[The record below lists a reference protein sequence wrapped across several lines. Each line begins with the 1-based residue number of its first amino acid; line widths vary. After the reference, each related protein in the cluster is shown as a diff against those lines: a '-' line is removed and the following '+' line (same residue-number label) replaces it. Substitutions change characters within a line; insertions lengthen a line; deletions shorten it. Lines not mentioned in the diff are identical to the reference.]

1 LAHDA
6 SAENIMSH
14 RNFPT
19 FQPTRRAALGLFGG
33 AMLLGA
39 NGRAMAAAG
48 ADEDDEVLKESL
60 VLRDPDIPASGNPK
74 GDVTIIE
81 YFDYQCPYCRKLA
94 PDLRAV
100 VKEDGNVRLVSKDW
114 AILGPVSV
122 YAAGLVL
129 ATRYQNKFIEA
140 QDALISLNT
149 KLTEQVARDTLA
161 KAGIDVDRMLA
172 DLATNKDTI
181 AAKLKQIDK
190 QATAFG
196 FRGTPSFI
204 VGKFRIPGPI
214 SKEHFKLAIA
224 DARKAA
230 AEKK

>member
-1 LAHDA
+1 
-6 SAENIMSH
+6 MSD
-14 RNFPT
+14 RSYLSPK
-19 FQPTRRAALGLFGG
+19 PTRRAALGLVGG
-33 AMLLGA
+33 ALLLGA
-39 NGRAMAAAG
+39 SGSARAATG
-48 ADEDDEVLKESL
+48 PDSDDEVLNEAL

-81 YFDYQCPYCRKLA
+81 YFDYQCPYCRKIA

-100 VKEDGNVRLVSKDW
+100 VKEDGKVKLVSKDW

-140 QDALISLNT
+140 QEAMISLNT

-161 KAGIDVDRMLA
+161 KAGIDVDRALT
-172 DLATNKDTI
+172 DLSANKDAI
-181 AAKLKQIDK
+181 VAKLKQIDK

-196 FRGTPSFI
+196 FKGTPSFI

>member
-1 LAHDA
+1 
-6 SAENIMSH
+6 MSI
-14 RNFPT
+14 RTPIIA
-19 FQPTRRAALGLFGG
+19 TRRAALGLAGG
-33 AMLLGA
+33 ALLLGLGA
-39 NGRAMAAAG
+39 SARAATG
-48 ADEDDEVLKESL
+48 TDDDDDAVLNEAL
-60 VLRDPDIPASGNPK
+60 VLRDPEIPASGNPK
-74 GDVTIIE
+74 GDITIVE
-81 YFDYQCPYCRKLA
+81 YYDYQCPYCRKLA

-129 ATRYQNKFIEA
+129 ATRYQNKFLQAQEA
-140 QDALISLNT
+140 MISLNT
-149 KLTEQVARDTLA
+149 KLTEQLARDTLA
-161 KAGIDVDRMLA
+161 KAGIDVDRTLK
-172 DLATNKDTI
+172 DLVTNRD
-181 AAKLKQIDK
+181 AVVAKLKQIDK

-196 FRGTPSFI
+196 FNGTPSFI

-230 AEKK
+230 ADKK

>member
-1 LAHDA
+1 
-6 SAENIMSH
+6 MSD
-14 RNFPT
+14 RSIPT
-19 FQPTRRAALGLFGG
+19 FTPTRRAAFGLVGG
-33 AMLLGA
+33 ALLLGVGGHA
-39 NGRAMAAAG
+39 RAATG
-48 ADEDDEVLKESL
+48 GDTDDEVLNESL

-100 VKEDGNVRLVSKDW
+100 VKEDGKVRLVSKDW

-129 ATRYQNKFIEA
+129 ATRYQNKFIQA
-140 QDALISLNT
+140 QDAMISLNT

-161 KAGIDVDRMLA
+161 KAGIDVDRTLA
-172 DLATNKDTI
+172 DLSANKEAI
-181 AAKLKQIDK
+181 VAKLKQIDK

-196 FRGTPSFI
+196 FKGTPSFI

>member
-1 LAHDA
+1 MSGRSLLTLA
-6 SAENIMSH
+6 
-14 RNFPT
+14 
-19 FQPTRRAALGLFGG
+19 PTRRTALALVGG
-33 AMLLGA
+33 AMLLGVDR
-39 NGRAMAAAG
+39 RAMAAPG
-48 ADEDDEVLKESL
+48 TDEDDEILKESL

-74 GDVTIIE
+74 GDITIVE

-129 ATRYQNKFIEA
+129 ATRYQNRFIEA

-149 KLTEQVARDTLA
+149 KLTEQIARDTLA
-161 KAGIDVDRMLA
+161 KTGIDVERALA
-172 DLATNKDTI
+172 DLQTNRAAI

-224 DARKAA
+224 DARKAV
-230 AEKK
+230 AERK

>member
-1 LAHDA
+1 
-6 SAENIMSH
+6 MSD
-14 RNFPT
+14 RFLLTPR
-19 FQPTRRAALGLFGG
+19 PSRRAALGLVGG
-33 AMLLGA
+33 ALLFGA
-39 NGRAMAAAG
+39 GGRAMAATG
-48 ADEDDEVLKESL
+48 TDQDDEEVLSEAL
-60 VLRDPDIPASGNPK
+60 VLRDPDIPALGNPK

-129 ATRYQNKFIEA
+129 ASRYQNKFLEA
-140 QDALISLNT
+140 QEALISLNT

-161 KAGIDVDRMLA
+161 KAGINVDRALT
-172 DLATNKDTI
+172 DLSKNKDTI

>member
-1 LAHDA
+1 
-6 SAENIMSH
+6 MSD
-14 RNFPT
+14 RSFLSPK
-19 FQPTRRAALGLFGG
+19 PTRRAALGLVGG
-33 AMLLGA
+33 ALLLGA
-39 NGRAMAAAG
+39 SAG
-48 ADEDDEVLKESL
+48 ARAATGADSDEEVLNEAL

-100 VKEDGNVRLVSKDW
+100 VKEDGKVKLVSKDW

-140 QDALISLNT
+140 QEAMISLNT

-161 KAGIDVDRMLA
+161 KAGIDVDRTLA
-172 DLATNKDTI
+172 DLSTNKDAI
-181 AAKLKQIDK
+181 VAKLKQIDK

-196 FRGTPSFI
+196 FKGTPSFI

>member
-1 LAHDA
+1 
-6 SAENIMSH
+6 MSD
-14 RNFPT
+14 RNSPT
-19 FQPTRRAALGLFGG
+19 FAPTRRAALGLFGS

-39 NGRAMAAAG
+39 SGRAMAAAG

-60 VLRDPDIPASGNPK
+60 VLRDPELPASGNPK

-100 VKEDGNVRLVSKDW
+100 VKEDGNIRLVSKDW

-140 QDALISLNT
+140 QEAMISLNT

-161 KAGIDVDRMLA
+161 KAGIDVDRALA
-172 DLATNKDTI
+172 DLATNKDVI

>member
-1 LAHDA
+1 
-6 SAENIMSH
+6 MSERPH
-14 RNFPT
+14 LIAM
-19 FQPTRRAALGLFGG
+19 PTRRAALGLVGG
-33 AMLLGA
+33 AMLLGVGA
-39 NGRAMAAAG
+39 QARAATG
-48 ADEDDEVLKESL
+48 ADQDDEVLNEAM

-74 GDVTIIE
+74 GDVTIVE

-94 PDLRAV
+94 PELRAV
-100 VKEDGNVRLVSKDW
+100 VKEDGKVRLVSKDW

-129 ATRYQNKFIEA
+129 ATRAQNKFIQA
-140 QDALISLNT
+140 QDAMIGLNT
-149 KLTEQVARDTLA
+149 KLTEQLARDTLA
-161 KAGIDVDRMLA
+161 KAGIDVDRALA
-172 DLATNKDTI
+172 DLSANKDAI

-196 FRGTPSFI
+196 FKGTPSFI

-214 SKEHFKLAIA
+214 SKDNFKLAIA

-230 AEKK
+230 AGKK

>member
-1 LAHDA
+1 
-6 SAENIMSH
+6 MSKRH
-14 RNFPT
+14 FFNVA
-19 FQPTRRAALGLFGG
+19 PTRRAALGLVGS
-33 AMLLGA
+33 AMLLGVG
-39 NGRAMAAAG
+39 GRTWAATG
-48 ADEDDEVLKESL
+48 PDQDDDEVLNEAL
-60 VLRDPDIPASGNPK
+60 VLRDPDIPALGNPK

-129 ATRYQNKFIEA
+129 ATRYQNKFLEA
-140 QDALISLNT
+140 QEALISLNT

-161 KAGIDVDRMLA
+161 KAGIDVDRALT
-172 DLATNKDTI
+172 DLQANKDTI
-181 AAKLKQIDK
+181 VAKLKQIDK